1 VSDALL
7 AVQRAAVAVIEAH
20 PGLASGLSGVFDGP
34 APRTPYPYVSVAGG
48 LSSDWSTKTALGR
61 EVRLALT
68 VWDDGEEPT
77 RLQALVGQVEEALAA
92 LPRDLPGWR
101 MASNIFLR
109 SVIARDAAGPWA
121 GLVEQRI
128 RLLSL

>member
-77 RLQALVGQVEEALAA
+77 RLQALVGQVEEEDVA
-92 LPRDLPGWR
+92 RDLPGWR
-101 MASNIFLR
+101 IASNIFLR